1 MLKEEICENY
11 LKKLTILTGKFIDE
25 TTKEEKYEALIAV
38 IMERIN
44 KAWKNTKETYE
55 KNNCKQVYYF
65 SMEFLLGKMLEM
77 NLLNMGINAEVK
89 AAMESLNLS
98 WNELIELEPEPGLGN
113 GGLGRLA
120 ACFLDSLASLGYAGH
135 GIGMRYTHGLFKQK
149 IVDGY
154 QVELPDNWLLHG
166 NLWGVRKPEKAVEI
180 RFGGYL
186 REYEENGKLVVIH
199 EHYDA
204 VLAVPYYMP
213 IVGYENEI
221 VNELCLWS
229 SEVIS
234 KNLDFAF
241 YDGEKYFKAMELNKK
256 VKAITQVLYPDDTFE
271 EGLILRLKQ
280 EYFLSCAGV
289 TRIIR
294 NFLQVEKNLKFLPQ
308 KVAIHINDTH
318 PTLVIPELMRQL
330 LDEYSF
336 SWDDAWSTTVATV
349 SFTNHTIL
357 AEALE
362 QWTENMMEKY
372 LPRIFQII
380 KEISRRFAEEVW
392 KKNTDNWDLSE
403 RVAILSYG
411 KVHMAKLA
419 IVGSN
424 KVNGVSALHT
434 DILKKNTFRDF
445 YEIYPE
451 RFHNKTNGVTP
462 RRWLL
467 HANPQLTN
475 LLQATIGEDFKH
487 DLSQLGKF
495 MDFYD
500 DKAILDEIKLIK
512 QNNKECLA
520 RLIKEHT
527 GILVDTS
534 SIFDVQI
541 KRFHGYKRQLM
552 NILQIL
558 QVYQRILENPTLEI
572 QARTFIFAGKAAPSY
587 YYAKN
592 IIHLINTVAQKINN
606 DLRVKDLLKV
616 IFLENYNVSLAEKI
630 IPSADISEQISTAS
644 KEASGTGNM
653 KFMMNGAITLG
664 TMDGANVEI
673 NELVGDENMV
683 VFGLSSNQVLAY
695 YQQGGYS
702 SWDIYRHNNRIKR
715 VVDSLTD
722 GFLGYNGDY
731 LDIKRSLLEYNDE
744 FFVLG
749 DLESYGTAQLR
760 AEKLYKNQHA
770 WQQSCLVN
778 IAKSGIFSSDRTI
791 EQYAKEIWQLKKQ

>member
-1 MLKEEICENY
+1 MLKEEICENF
-11 LKKLTILTGKFIDE
+11 LKKLTLLTGKFIDE
-25 TTKEEKYEALIAV
+25 TSKEERYEALIAV
-38 IMERIN
+38 LMEEI
-44 KAWKNTKETYE
+44 KKYWKNTTDSHE
-55 KNNCKQVYYF
+55 KSNCKQVYYF

-77 NLLNMGINAEVK
+77 NILNMGIKVEVE
-89 AAMESLNLS
+89 AAMESLNLK
-98 WNELIELEPEPGLGN
+98 WNELTELEPEPGLGN

-135 GIGMRYTHGLFKQK
+135 GMGMRYTHGLFKQK

-166 NLWGVRKPEKAVEI
+166 NMWETRKPEKAVEVK
-180 RFGGYL
+180 FGGYL
-186 REYEENGKLVVIH
+186 REYEENGRLVVLH
-199 EHYDA
+199 EHYDS

-213 IVGYENEI
+213 IVGYENAI
-221 VNELCLWS
+221 VNELCLWGA
-229 SEVIS
+229 EVIS

-256 VKAITQVLYPDDTFE
+256 VKAISQVLYPDDTFE

-289 TRIIR
+289 TRIIK
-294 NFLQVEKNLKFLPQ
+294 NFLQKETDLKFLAK

-330 LDEYSF
+330 LDEYNLT
-336 SWDDAWSTTVATV
+336 WEEAWLITVETV

-362 QWTENMMEKY
+362 QWSENMMEKY

-380 KEISRRFAEEVW
+380 KEISRRFAMEVW
-392 KKNTDNWDLSE
+392 QRHTDNWNLSE
-403 RVAILSYG
+403 RVAILSHG

-434 DILKKNTFRDF
+434 DILMKNTFKDF
-445 YEIYPE
+445 YELYPE

-475 LLQATIGEDFKH
+475 LLEATIGESFKR
-487 DLSQLGKF
+487 DLSHLIKF
-495 MDFYD
+495 MDFHED
-500 DKAILDEIKLIK
+500 VGVLDEIKLIK
-512 QNNKECLA
+512 RNNKERLA
-520 RLIKEHT
+520 SLIKDQT
-527 GILVDTS
+527 GILIDTN

-552 NILQIL
+552 NILQIIQL
-558 QVYQRILENPTLEI
+558 YQRILENPNMEM
-572 QARTFIFAGKAAPSY
+572 QARTYIFAGKAAPSY

-592 IIHLINTVAQKINN
+592 IIHLINTVARKINS
-606 DLRVKDLLKV
+606 DPQVKNLLKV
-616 IFLENYNVSLAEKI
+616 VFLENYNVSLAEKI

-653 KFMMNGAITLG
+653 KFMMNGAVTIG

-673 NELVGDENMV
+673 NELVGGNNMV
-683 VFGLSSNQVLAY
+683 VFGLTSNQVLAY

-702 SWDIYRHNNRIKR
+702 SWDIYNHNNHIKR

-722 GFLGYNGDY
+722 GFLGYDGDY
-731 LDIKRSLLEYNDE
+731 IDIKRSLLDYNDE

-749 DLESYGTAQLR
+749 DLESYCAAQVR
-760 AEKLYKNQHA
+760 VDKLYQNQQL
-770 WQQSCLVN
+770 WQKSCLIN
-778 IAKSGIFSSDRTI
+778 IAKSGSFSSDRTV
-791 EQYAKEIWQLKKQ
+791 EQYAKEIWLLKK